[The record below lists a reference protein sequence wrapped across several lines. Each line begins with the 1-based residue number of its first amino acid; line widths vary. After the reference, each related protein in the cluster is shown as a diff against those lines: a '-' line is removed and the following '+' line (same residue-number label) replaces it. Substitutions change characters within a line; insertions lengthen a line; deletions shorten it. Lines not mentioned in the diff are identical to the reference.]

1 MRKLKC
7 TFGHDRVSDAPTNEA
22 ACFCGFFGNVEAA
35 EQLAAHCANTK
46 EGVVISEEMLV
57 ASDH

>member
-1 MRKLKC
+1 M
-7 TFGHDRVSDAPTNEA
+7 SDAPTNEA